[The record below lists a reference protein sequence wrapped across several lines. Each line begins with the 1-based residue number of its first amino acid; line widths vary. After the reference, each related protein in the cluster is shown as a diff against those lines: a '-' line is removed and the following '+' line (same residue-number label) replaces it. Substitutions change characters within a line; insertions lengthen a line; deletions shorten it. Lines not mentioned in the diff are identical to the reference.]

1 MSPTTAPAPAPTST
15 PMSASQVAKLSTE
28 RIMELFAE
36 SAAAMASLAG
46 LICLLGGELER
57 REGFRVDGATSL
69 ESWIV
74 ARTGVSAPTARAYSQ
89 VGKRLFDLPHLSD
102 ALSAGRVSFD
112 KVRAVAGV
120 ATPESDA
127 DLAETAAELS
137 VRDLAELARSARRP
151 GRAETRSEQEA
162 RSLRCNDTLRTVN
175 AQLPQAAYVEV
186 RNALEARAKQ
196 VGSDGE
202 TRWDQRMADALV
214 SLVRSGAR
222 PGSGSG
228 SGSGSNSGPGSNSG
242 SGSGSG
248 SGGPPSP
255 YTVVAHVPLE
265 VLLDESS
272 ELCGEL
278 ERGGLIS
285 ADVVR
290 RLACDAKLIIAVD
303 DDVGHTLYEGR
314 QVRAAT
320 PTQRREIMRR
330 DRHCRFP
337 GCGHVLFWIPHH
349 IKEWVA
355 RPGEDRPRQSV
366 LPLRVSPSP
375 DPLRG
380 LDHVRGRQ
388 RRAHLRRPERPGHD
402 LAPVAVVDQG
412 DGASGPTCRGQPRPR
427 ARRRR
432 RRILRGGWPRPDATG
447 RTGHLPSPTVRGVQ
461 SSSCGRMTC
470 TCRRP

>member
-1 MSPTTAPAPAPTST
+1 
-15 PMSASQVAKLSTE
+15 MSASQVAKLSTE

-36 SAAAMASLAG
+36 SSAAMASLAG

-127 DLAETAAELS
+127 DLAEAAAELS

-151 GRAETRSEQEA
+151 GAAETRSEQEA

-214 SLVRSGAR
+214 SLVRSGRAPAPDPAR
-222 PGSGSG
+222 APARAPGSS
-228 SGSGSNSGPGSNSG
+228 SGSGSN
-242 SGSGSG
+242 SGSG

-314 QVRAAT
+314 QVSGLPHPAPRDHAPGSALSLPRLWSRALLD
-320 PTQRREIMRR
+320 PPPHQRV
-330 DRHCRFP
+330 
-337 GCGHVLFWIPHH
+337 GS
-349 IKEWVA
+349 
-355 RPGEDRPRQSV
+355 RPGQTDIDNLSCICEHHHHLIHSKVGPCRGDANEELTFVGPSG
-366 LPLRVSPSP
+366 RVMTSRPSP
-375 DPLRG
+375 LWTTGVGAMGPACR
-380 LDHVRGRQ
+380 
-388 RRAHLRRPERPGHD
+388 
-402 LAPVAVVDQG
+402 DQG
-412 DGASGPTCRGQPRPR
+412 RGE
-427 ARRRR
+427 
-432 RRILRGGWPRPDATG
+432 
-447 RTGHLPSPTVRGVQ
+447 
-461 SSSCGRMTC
+461 
-470 TCRRP
+470 